1 MRIIKI
7 TFALLALSFLVGC
20 ETGIKNKTPDAST
33 EKETIQSGIVSKTN
47 NHKPYTPKASE
58 ITKIFSKTGTPGY
71 YVQVGYFKTKT
82 PNSEFLSRMKYAQLP
97 YTILE
102 KYKNGVPHYHALIGP
117 YKSYN
122 QANKIKVS
130 AKEFVTES
138 AFIVNVVR
146 P

>member
-7 TFALLALSFLVGC
+7 TLTLLAVIFLVGC
-20 ETGIKNKTPDAST
+20 ETGIKNKTLDKSI
-33 EKETIQSGIVSKTN
+33 EKETVQSGIVSKTN
-47 NHKPYTPKASE
+47 NYKPYTPKDSE

-71 YVQVGYFKTKT
+71 YVQVGYFKTKM

-102 KYKNGVPHYHALIGP
+102 KYKNGLPHYHALVGP

-122 QANKIKVS
+122 QANEIKIT
-130 AKEFVTES
+130 AKEFVTDS
-138 AFIVNVVR
+138 AFIVKVVR